1 MMPLADRRVVGIK
14 TGTGMG
20 MGTKTG
26 VGVGAVYM
34 AQGTGR

>member
-1 MMPLADRRVVGIK
+1 MPLADRRVVGIK